1 MIAGRRLDLPTA
13 RPTEFIDLTPRLQA
27 EVTAAGLHNGR
38 LYLQS
43 LHTTLGL
50 TVNENEPLLLE
61 DLRGVI
67 ERLVPQDAGYR
78 HDDLSLRAGVAEQ
91 EPANGHAHGR
101 LLLLQPQCTLLVEEG
116 RLVLGQWQSVLAVE
130 LDGPRR
136 RQLSLQLDGEFEPQ
150 PHPPGD
156 RRLIELELAR
166 QLAVDPPPVRAPM
179 QRLVDAG
186 GKRLRPNLVMLSSRL
201 GPSYDPLRASQLAG
215 AIELIHNA
223 TLVHDDYVDESDTRR
238 GRSTVAS
245 AEGPARAIA
254 VGDYYFAKATRMIA
268 ELGHQKV
275 VATIAAAM
283 EEICL
288 SQIDDVQLR
297 GLYPGD
303 YATYLRVVRG
313 KTAALIASACRA
325 GAELS
330 GAHEDVAAR
339 LGRFGELLG
348 IAFQMAD
355 DLLDYSQVSGKP
367 AGQDI
372 RERVIA
378 LPLIYAAE
386 DERFGRR
393 LRELLEG
400 QLGEEEVGEVQR
412 LVVESGAL
420 ERVGDGAREL
430 VDAALQELEE
440 LQMDGVRPALVDLAH
455 ATVDRVS

>member
-38 LYLQS
+38 VYLQS

-61 DLRGVI
+61 DLRGVL
-67 ERLVPQDAGYR
+67 ERLVPRAAGYQ
-78 HDDLSLRAGVAEQ
+78 HDNLSRRTGVTAQ

-150 PHPPGD
+150 RHPHSD

-166 QLAVDPPPVRAPM
+166 QLAVDPPPVRTPM

-201 GPSYDPLRASQLAG
+201 GPGYDPLRASQLAG

-238 GRSTVAS
+238 GLTTVAS

-275 VATIAAAM
+275 VAIIAAAM

-288 SQIDDVQLR
+288 SQIDDVRLR

-303 YATYLRVVRG
+303 YPTYLRVVRG

-330 GAHEDVAAR
+330 DADEEVAAR
-339 LGRFGELLG
+339 LGRFGDLLG
-348 IAFQMAD
+348 IAFQMVD
-355 DLLDYSQVSGKP
+355 DLLDYSHVSGKP

-378 LPLIYAAE
+378 LPLIYATE
-386 DERFGRR
+386 DERFGPA

-400 QLGEEEVGEVQR
+400 PLGDDDVGEVQR

-420 ERVGDGAREL
+420 DRVANEARAL
-430 VDAALQELEE
+430 VDAALRELEDLE
-440 LQMDGVRPALVDLAH
+440 LDGVGPPLVDLARS
-455 ATVDRVS
+455 AVDRVR

>member
-27 EVTAAGLHNGR
+27 EVTASGLHNGR

-61 DLRGVI
+61 DLRGML

-78 HDDLSLRAGVAEQ
+78 HDDLSLRTGVAER

-101 LLLLQPQCTLLVEEG
+101 LLLLQPQCTLLVEDG

-136 RQLSLQLDGEFEPQ
+136 RQLSLQLDGEFEPH
-150 PHPPGD
+150 PHVPGE

-330 GAHEDVAAR
+330 GADEDLAAR
-339 LGRFGELLG
+339 LSRFGELLG

-393 LRELLEG
+393 LKELLEG
-400 QLGEEEVGEVQR
+400 PLGEDEVGEVQR

-430 VDAALQELEE
+430 VDAALRELEE
-440 LQMDGVRPALVDLAH
+440 LQMDGVGPALVDLAH
-455 ATVDRVS
+455 AAVDRVS